1 MPLYEY
7 RCLTCGHVFDV
18 IQKFS
23 DPPVS
28 KCPECGKAV
37 EKCVSSPA
45 IQFKGSGFYITDY
58 SSKGKQTDTGRKP
71 KTDAAKADAPKA
83 DGSKPDAPKS
93 DAPRTSAPKAESARP
108 DKAKKAKDAKPKAG
122 SGS

>member
-7 RCLTCGHVFDV
+7 RCLSCGHTFDA

-23 DPPVS
+23 DPPL
-28 KCPECGKAV
+28 KTCPECGKKV

-58 SSKGKQTDTGRKP
+58 TNKGKKPATGKKAPAKKKGAGKADKKAPSKGG
-71 KTDAAKADAPKA
+71 
-83 DGSKPDAPKS
+83 
-93 DAPRTSAPKAESARP
+93 
-108 DKAKKAKDAKPKAG
+108 
-122 SGS
+122 

>member
-18 IQKFS
+18 IQKFT

-28 KCPECGKAV
+28 SCPECGKAV

-58 SSKGKQTDTGRKP
+58 SKKGKQTDTGRKP
-71 KTDAAKADAPKA
+71 KTESPKADAPKA
-83 DGSKPDAPKS
+83 D
-93 DAPRTSAPKAESARP
+93 APKAESAKP
-108 DKAKKAKDAKPKAG
+108 DKPKRAKDAKPKAG

>member
-7 RCLTCGHVFDV
+7 RCLACGHVFDV

-23 DPPVS
+23 DPPLTT
-28 KCPECGKAV
+28 CPECGKAV

-58 SSKGKQTDTGRKP
+58 TNKGKKP
-71 KTDAAKADAPKA
+71 
-83 DGSKPDAPKS
+83 G
-93 DAPRTSAPKAESARP
+93 
-108 DKAKKAKDAKPKAG
+108 KAKKAKPAKPAEKAKESKPKAG
-122 SGS
+122 GSES